1 MLSDTWL
8 KLDGYIGQ
16 YNPDRNVPLMS
27 AEVLVND
34 KGFRDV
40 DNLFWIREY
49 RRGEWPSLC
58 YEN

>member
-8 KLDGYIGQ
+8 KLDGYIGNP
-16 YNPDRNVPLMS
+16 NPDRNVPLMS

-34 KGFRDV
+34 KDFREV